1 MKLRKNAFRIGVF
14 VVALA
19 APAWAQVEK
28 VAMRTTE
35 ISCGVCAAVSE
46 ISFRRMPGVDE
57 VAISKSKESIVLSY
71 KPGARFQPAEIRKV
85 LEPLKVGIAE
95 FQVSARGRV
104 QDQAGKRFF
113 MANKDRFLLVPSAA
127 NAPKIPLDTPVVIQG
142 VLNDKLNPMELKI
155 LAFKP
160 IAK

>member
-1 MKLRKNAFRIGVF
+1 MKLQENVFRIWVF
-14 VVALA
+14 VFALA

-28 VAMRTTE
+28 VAMRTTG

-57 VAISKSKESIVLSY
+57 VTISKSKESIVLSY

-85 LEPLKVGIAE
+85 LDPLNVGIAE

-104 QDQAGKRFF
+104 HDQAGKRFF
-113 MANKDRFLLVPSAA
+113 MAGKDRFLLVPSAA
-127 NAPKIPLDTPVVIQG
+127 NAPRVPLDTPVVIQG
-142 VLNDKLNPMELKI
+142 VLNDKLSPMELKV
-155 LAFKP
+155 LGFKR